1 VGRLYILVVCMA
13 LLHFF
18 YHLGIDAEA
27 SHSVDLKFEGISDT
41 LDVGEIVVNL

>member
-1 VGRLYILVVCMA
+1 MA
-13 LLHFF
+13 PLQNF

-27 SHSVDLKFEGISDT
+27 SHSLDLKFEGINHT